1 LMAIVFAVSSLAA
14 PALAAEPVMIYAA
27 ATLKNGLAADAAA
40 ESIIHVTIKVVYGPS
55 PSLVKQPENG
65 APADIFFSADAEW
78 MNEAT
83 TRKLVDP
90 VTRVDLLS
98 SNLVLIAPTGQAAAT
113 PITPGSPLAK
123 MLGDG
128 RFAMC
133 DPMMTLAGRYGRPAL
148 EQLGLWDSVKDRV
161 VNARDVRAALAH
173 VARQETPLE
182 SLTE

>member
-1 LMAIVFAVSSLAA
+1 MAIVFAVSSLAA

-27 ATLKNGLAADAAA
+27 ATLKNGLAA
-40 ESIIHVTIKVVYGPS
+40 ESTIHVTIEAIYGPS
-55 PSLVKQPENG
+55 LCLVKQPENG

-113 PITPGSPLAK
+113 PITPGFPLAK
-123 MLGDG
+123 MLGTDDLRCAIAVHDSSG
-128 RFAMC
+128 RQIVWLAKDAHVVRRGPISVYKLERIAKSEGVLREDQEIRRFA
-133 DPMMTLAGRYGRPAL
+133 
-148 EQLGLWDSVKDRV
+148 E
-161 VNARDVRAALAH
+161 
-173 VARQETPLE
+173 
-182 SLTE
+182 